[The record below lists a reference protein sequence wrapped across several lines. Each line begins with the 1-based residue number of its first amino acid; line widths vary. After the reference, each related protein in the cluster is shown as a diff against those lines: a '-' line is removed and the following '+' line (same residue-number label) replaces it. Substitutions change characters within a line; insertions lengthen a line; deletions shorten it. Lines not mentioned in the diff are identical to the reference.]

1 MAATFPRAMQE
12 EAFMK
17 AVSQELSKL
26 GFKRDNCIALVSTCR
41 DEVCRPV
48 VSLVDQEFGLSFN
61 IAGLGGVLN
70 CGSTGFKAAMSH
82 SPEFRCET
90 DGTVKERYIFFA
102 FPHVSI
108 GESGEVGSLL
118 RRGRGKPSSACG
130 ALIAIQNDI
139 NAGKA
144 TVSDPYD
151 EEYVLLKK
159 KVKSLILRRGGS
171 EYSLVE
177 VTRAAL
183 AAIND
188 DLEKLISL
196 TVDPATADYAVITG
210 VQIHSGNQ
218 IPGEPF
224 RIERTCDYI
233 APDMISTRRSSLRA
247 LSSLSGATPFD
258 DALESEDE
266 SIEQYEARLEARR
279 QQLQASGAA
288 VTSNPVSSTGSMA
301 EAFEIT
307 PQTAMGITGI
317 ISIIAVVAPF
327 FMSAWNPAASPHMK
341 GLTYLTLLLG
351 FYMAWNIGANDVA
364 NAMGTSVGSGALT
377 LRQAVLAAAILEFGG
392 AFLVGSHVSHTMQ
405 NGIIKANV
413 FAGKNAMLFT
423 GMISSLA
430 AAGTWLQV
438 ASYFGWP
445 VSTTHCIIG
454 AMVGFGIIFGGWNA
468 VYWSSLARVV
478 SSWVVSPVLGASIA
492 FIVYK
497 CIRKFVYSSSNPGQA
512 ASTAAPILVF
522 AGVSA
527 FSFFSLFTS
536 PGVLLRACALSLAAG
551 AASAVAMSAVVK
563 RQMGE
568 LLGEFCEIPKQLEE
582 PKPEK
587 GRGPMGTQLRIV
599 YGVFGYLQVLSAC
612 FMSFAHGAN
621 DVANAIGPI
630 SAALAILASSSASIP
645 SSSLAAAP
653 VSAGVATQVLIWG
666 GFGIVAGL
674 IIWGYRVIATIGNR
688 ITELTPTRG
697 FAAEFSAA
705 TVVVVASRLGLP
717 ISATHTLVGAV
728 MGVGL
733 ARGIGSVR
741 ADVVKE
747 IVASW
752 LVTIPIGAALSVMYA
767 FLFLRIVP
775 GFMSHRPCQGE
786 LMALRVVSRLKTF
799 LPVFLFH
806 TQVTSALPG
815 GGDGAACFESIQNI
829 SYPVCPFHAQVT
841 SALPGGADGA
851 AGGGTM
857 ETDEAV
863 AEFKRQGGS
872 EVKGCAGRGSEVK
885 GCKTPLTSLRL
896 TPLFASPSR
905 SFPPFVSLPRS
916 SSRLSPSMLA
926 PPAFGS
932 SPNLDSPVL
941 AGGAM
946 CAGGAGGGG
955 IPEGAAANADGHSD
969 GKGSFSN
976 CLSAVLAV
984 VGLNDQLSAVLADVG
999 LNIREAHVFS
1009 TSDGLSLDV
1018 FVVDGWPSED
1028 VVEMRAAL
1036 MRAAQQAGENGAQ
1049 STLPEASGQS
1059 NPAMSESAG
1068 VPMST
1073 SAATTAA
1080 AGHVAASSL
1089 SGADSRVRIPSDG
1102 RDDWEIDNDQLKLQH
1117 KIASGSFGDL
1127 YRGTYCGQDVAI
1139 KILKAERLNDSLQQE
1154 FAQEVFIMRKVRH
1167 KNVVQFIGACTKP
1180 PNLSIVTEFMVGGS
1194 VYDYLHKHRG
1204 GMKLPMVLRVG
1215 MGDTHSLLISPPPCS
1230 LAPLFL
1236 SSLAP
1241 FHPGLLASWPPG
1253 RLNPPAPHAEFMV
1266 GGSVYDYLHKHRGSM
1281 KLPMVLRVGMD
1292 VAKGMDFLH
1301 KNNIIH
1307 RDLKAANLLMDE
1319 NDVVKVADFGVA
1331 RVKANSGVMT
1341 AETGTYRWMAPEVIE
1356 HRAYDHKADI
1366 FSFGITMWEMLTGKL
1381 PYPDLT
1387 PLQAAVSVVQRGL
1400 RPPIPKGTHPRRA
1413 DLFERCWATN
1423 PADRPEFPL
1432 LPDSLPLCL
1441 CPPPPFPIL
1450 PSQGLRPPIPKGT
1463 HPRLADLFER
1473 CWATNPADRPE
1484 FSEIIRVIAEIAQE
1498 KRVPGIKSVIS
1509 SASGAR
1515 ADVLVGHGDVIA
1527 FGRFGLQV
1535 RSTPGHTNGC
1545 VTYVL
1550 VERTETAAPF
1560 AAALENSLEGNVWR
1574 ASDGGLERL
1583 GSAGFSFDKL
1593 LTRMAFTGDA
1603 LLIRGCGRTDFQEG
1617 DAAELYRSVHCQI
1630 LSLPPDTLLYPA
1642 HDYQGRTVTSVE
1654 EERKHNPRL
1663 TKGEEAFKAIM
1674 DGLGLAPPKKLK
1686 EALPANMA
1694 DGVVEEQKTTI
1705 LAA

>member
-1 MAATFPRAMQE
+1 
-12 EAFMK
+12 
-17 AVSQELSKL
+17 
-26 GFKRDNCIALVSTCR
+26 
-41 DEVCRPV
+41 
-48 VSLVDQEFGLSFN
+48 
-61 IAGLGGVLN
+61 
-70 CGSTGFKAAMSH
+70 
-82 SPEFRCET
+82 
-90 DGTVKERYIFFA
+90 
-102 FPHVSI
+102 
-108 GESGEVGSLL
+108 
-118 RRGRGKPSSACG
+118 
-130 ALIAIQNDI
+130 
-139 NAGKA
+139 
-144 TVSDPYD
+144 
-151 EEYVLLKK
+151 
-159 KVKSLILRRGGS
+159 
-171 EYSLVE
+171 
-177 VTRAAL
+177 
-183 AAIND
+183 
-188 DLEKLISL
+188 
-196 TVDPATADYAVITG
+196 
-210 VQIHSGNQ
+210 
-218 IPGEPF
+218 
-224 RIERTCDYI
+224 
-233 APDMISTRRSSLRA
+233 
-247 LSSLSGATPFD
+247 
-258 DALESEDE
+258 
-266 SIEQYEARLEARR
+266 
-279 QQLQASGAA
+279 
-288 VTSNPVSSTGSMA
+288 
-301 EAFEIT
+301 
-307 PQTAMGITGI
+307 MGITGI

-492 FIVYK
+492 FIVTSVSESHS
-497 CIRKFVYSSSNPGQA
+497 FFFQTLPLPFSSSLSPPRSHSATSPLPLHPHRAGTTLSS
-512 ASTAAPILVF
+512 STARPIR
-522 AGVSA
+522 GRQRRQRRRSSSSRVSPP
-527 FSFFSLFTS
+527 S
-536 PGVLLRACALSLAAG
+536 PSSRSSPPRGVLLRACALSLAAG

-752 LVTIPIGAALSVMYA
+752 LVTIPIGAALSVM
-767 FLFLRIVP
+767 
-775 GFMSHRPCQGE
+775 SHRPCQGE

-815 GGDGAACFESIQNI
+815 GGDGAAFFESIQNI
-829 SYPVCPFHAQVT
+829 SLPVCPFHAQVT

-863 AEFKRQGGS
+863 AEFKRQGGGQATM
-872 EVKGCAGRGSEVK
+872 ETDEAAAEFKRQGAVRVGA
-885 GCKTPLTSLRL
+885 LRL
-896 TPLFASPSR
+896 RAVRVGALRLSFPDLPHRFFLLPSSPFPTPSPFASFNPLPSQD
-905 SFPPFVSLPRS
+905 SLDLPPSYPPLCFPLPLSPPPPFVSLPRS

-969 GKGSFSN
+969 GKGSFSSLLQVPMHEVTFSTVDRPKL
-976 CLSAVLAV
+976 LS
-984 VGLNDQLSAVLADVG
+984 QLSAVLADVG

-1036 MRAAQQAGENGAQ
+1036 MRAAQQAGENGSQ

-1204 GMKLPMVLRVG
+1204 
-1215 MGDTHSLLISPPPCS
+1215 
-1230 LAPLFL
+1230 
-1236 SSLAP
+1236 
-1241 FHPGLLASWPPG
+1241 
-1253 RLNPPAPHAEFMV
+1253 
-1266 GGSVYDYLHKHRGSM
+1266 SM

-1400 RPPIPKGTHPRRA
+1400 RPPIPKGTHPR
-1413 DLFERCWATN
+1413 
-1423 PADRPEFPL
+1423 
-1432 LPDSLPLCL
+1432 
-1441 CPPPPFPIL
+1441 
-1450 PSQGLRPPIPKGT
+1450 
-1463 HPRLADLFER
+1463 LADLFER

-1498 KRVPGIKSVIS
+1498 LEEDGEADQQRREKRGGFF
-1509 SASGAR
+1509 ASFKR
-1515 ADVLVGHGDVIA
+1515 A
-1527 FGRFGLQV
+1527 
-1535 RSTPGHTNGC
+1535 
-1545 VTYVL
+1545 
-1550 VERTETAAPF
+1550 
-1560 AAALENSLEGNVWR
+1560 
-1574 ASDGGLERL
+1574 
-1583 GSAGFSFDKL
+1583 GSG
-1593 LTRMAFTGDA
+1593 
-1603 LLIRGCGRTDFQEG
+1603 
-1617 DAAELYRSVHCQI
+1617 
-1630 LSLPPDTLLYPA
+1630 
-1642 HDYQGRTVTSVE
+1642 
-1654 EERKHNPRL
+1654 PR
-1663 TKGEEAFKAIM
+1663 
-1674 DGLGLAPPKKLK
+1674 
-1686 EALPANMA
+1686 
-1694 DGVVEEQKTTI
+1694 
-1705 LAA
+1705 